1 MTTTQFTAAQFT
13 AAIEASDDVFLT
25 YPLVGLSG
33 TAERFNA
40 YDANLAVIVDG
51 LYTVVLN
58 QAAIDRAIA
67 IADAGYYDGET
78 RAATDMLACVLAP
91 IEAFMAVDIPGLKRL
106 TNVVLYIITPAA
118 DGRTFGV
125 QQYRGA

>member
-1 MTTTQFTAAQFT
+1 MTTDQFTAAQFT
-13 AAIEASDDVFLT
+13 AAIEASDTAFND
-25 YPLVGLSG
+25 YPLVGMGG
-33 TAERFNA
+33 TAECFTA
-40 YDANLAVIVDG
+40 YDSNIGIIVDG
-51 LYTVVLN
+51 LYTAVLN

-67 IADAGYYDGET
+67 IADAADYDAET
-78 RAATDMLACVLAP
+78 RAATDVLACVLAP

-106 TNVVLYIITPAA
+106 TNVVLYIVTPAA